1 MELTDRQIS
10 AKHKTGL
17 SGPPPKLSYPGSFLG
32 DGGTLTGMIPALNKG
47 RR

>member
-1 MELTDRQIS
+1 MELTERQIS

-17 SGPPPKLSYPGSFLG
+17 SSLPPKLSYPGSCLG
-32 DGGTLTGMIPALNKG
+32 DGGTLSGMIPALNKG